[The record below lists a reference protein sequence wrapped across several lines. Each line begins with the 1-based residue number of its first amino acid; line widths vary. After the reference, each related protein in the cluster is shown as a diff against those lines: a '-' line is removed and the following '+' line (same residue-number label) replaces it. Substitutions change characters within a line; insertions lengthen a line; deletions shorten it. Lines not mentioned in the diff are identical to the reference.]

1 MGQKVN
7 PIILRLGK
15 SKPDV
20 STWSDFSHQ
29 SSELVFQDLQLRDF
43 LANLLK
49 SRGILLRS
57 CSIARSSQ
65 KIDLD
70 LDLYFSYIFSKQAKF
85 LWARSLFQNIKK
97 KYTKIHKIKDIRTLS
112 STLKAFRYIQGSDK
126 KFRHKIKFSQRR
138 SFKHKKKKGPFLLN
152 FSKGGTLYRNS
163 KLLFFFFL
171 KNNKKT
177 KINPKNENVS
187 LSFIKNVKLEKEQKY
202 NCFRYKSA
210 KLTDLFL
217 LKKVPLR
224 YKKTSFRASAPIY
237 HLHKYSN
244 TLLDLNK
251 RLCRSLQKFTG
262 LEKITLKLSSYQL
275 LFLPSLKL
283 YRQIIMKELLFF
295 QKNKELS
302 KFFFEVIECTYFI
315 FSTFGFG
322 NAFLLSSFIKSFLES
337 SRKQLLFVKFL
348 QKILSVFFTSL
359 PSKIRAIEG
368 IKILI
373 KGRFNKRR
381 RTKTYVIQEGQIS
394 LQTINLPVDYI
405 QSHAITL
412 YGSFGIKIWISKR
425 NPLLS

>member
-7 PIILRLGK
+7 PIILRLGNT
-15 SKPDV
+15 KPDI
-20 STWSDFSHQ
+20 STWSDFSGK
-29 SSELVFQDLQLRDF
+29 SAELVLQDLQLRDF

-49 SRGILLRS
+49 SRGILLRH
-57 CSIARSSQ
+57 CFIARSNQ
-65 KIDLD
+65 KIELD

-126 KFRHKIKFSQRR
+126 KFKHKIKFSQKQRL
-138 SFKHKKKKGPFLLN
+138 KHKKRKRLFLLTS
-152 FSKGGTLYRNS
+152 SKGEKLYRNS
-163 KLLFFFFL
+163 NLLFFFFL
-171 KNNKKT
+171 KNSKKI
-177 KINPKNENVS
+177 KILPKKDSVS
-187 LSFIKNVKLEKEQKY
+187 LSFLLNEKLEKEQTY
-202 NCFRYKSA
+202 NCFRYKPS

-217 LKKVPLR
+217 LNKVRLR
-224 YKKTSFRASAPIY
+224 YKKASFRASAPIY
-237 HLHKYSN
+237 HSQKYSN
-244 TLLDLNK
+244 TLLDLSK

-262 LEKITLKLSSYQL
+262 LEKITLKLSSQQL
-275 LFLPSLKL
+275 FFLPMLKL
-283 YRQIIMKELLFF
+283 YRQIILKELLFF

-322 NAFLLSSFIKSFLES
+322 NAALLSSFIKAFLES

-348 QKILSVFFTSL
+348 QKILSIFFTSL

-368 IKILI
+368 IKVSI

-394 LQTINLPVDYI
+394 LQTINLPVDYC
-405 QSHAITL
+405 QTHAVTL
-412 YGSFGIKIWISKR
+412 CGSFGIKVWISKR
-425 NPLLS
+425 NPFKT